1 MPNIKSAKK
10 RVLVAQTR
18 RDRNMADK
26 TKMKNQLKKFAAAV
40 ADGNKK
46 AAERE
51 LNASVSILDKTA
63 AKGVIHK
70 NAADRRKSNLY
81 RVYNE
86 MQ

>member
-10 RVLVAQTR
+10 RVLVAKAR

-51 LNASVSILDKTA
+51 LNAAVSILDKTA

-81 RVYNE
+81 RDFNA

>member
-10 RVLVAQTR
+10 RVLVAKAR

-26 TKMKNQLKKFAAAV
+26 TKMKNQLKKFAAAC

-51 LNASVSILDKTA
+51 LNAAVSILDKTA
-63 AKGVIHK
+63 AKGVIHR

-81 RVYNE
+81 RDYNA

>member
-1 MPNIKSAKK
+1 MPNLKSAKK
-10 RVLVAQTR
+10 RVLVAKAR

-51 LNASVSILDKTA
+51 LNAAVSILDKTA

-81 RVYNE
+81 RDFNA